1 MRMKRYP
8 IYSGKGLSME
18 NHLQIAQSVKLPIC
32 DTQMLLRLLRR
43 MLAVV
48 ALAAATATARPADTV
63 KNLRSV

>member
-1 MRMKRYP
+1 
-8 IYSGKGLSME
+8 
-18 NHLQIAQSVKLPIC
+18 
-32 DTQMLLRLLRR
+32 MLLRLLRR